1 MRQLALGRVHHAVDL
16 AGHHANRG
24 LHARIADL
32 DVHEK
37 KQVAHMPRGTVAM
50 QALEAADRPAV
61 IGLEVGGAAVCGAR
75 VFLYPGASDVVLAI
89 AQRRLV
95 KAAVAQGD
103 KHAVLLGARYPDRV
117 AVTRALLRGARS
129 RSRGAS
135 GGCHLQL
142 KTIDELLDRIA
153 QRG

>member
-1 MRQLALGRVHHAVDL
+1 MRQFALGRVHHAMDL
-16 AGHHANRG
+16 AGHHANRR

-95 KAAVAQGD
+95 KAAVAQRD
-103 KHAVLLGARYPDRV
+103 EHAVLVGARYPHRITVDRPG
-117 AVTRALLRGARS
+117 LRGTRLWPLRAAR
-129 RSRGAS
+129 RR
-135 GGCHLQL
+135 HL
-142 KTIDELLDRIA
+142 
-153 QRG
+153 